1 MVPMLKI
8 LYSLFDFIP
17 YTSFFYSI
25 MIHNKSRCHIQLEVL
40 GRSEQRQSSTVYEC
54 YSVRCQLAI
63 FSSPRI
69 SLLGHS
75 VLASQLSVIRT
86 LNFSA

>member
-17 YTSFFYSI
+17 YTSFFLFNYDSE
-25 MIHNKSRCHIQLEVL
+25 IHNKSRCHIQLEVL
-40 GRSEQRQSSTVYEC
+40 GISEQRQSGTVDEC
-54 YSVRCQLAI
+54 YNVGCQLAI
-63 FSSPRI
+63 FSSPKI

-75 VLASQLSVIRT
+75 VLASQLSVLLT
-86 LNFSA
+86 